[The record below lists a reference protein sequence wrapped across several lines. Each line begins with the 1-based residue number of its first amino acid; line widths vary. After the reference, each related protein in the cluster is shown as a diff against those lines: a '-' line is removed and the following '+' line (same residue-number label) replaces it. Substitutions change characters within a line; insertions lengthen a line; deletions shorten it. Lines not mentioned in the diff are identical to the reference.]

1 MAEWAALR
9 EGARILTAM
18 TENANQEAL
27 DALKNIRIVLVQPSH
42 PGNIGAA
49 ARAMKNSGL
58 TDLRLVSPLLFP
70 HADASARAAGAEDI
84 LDRTVVVATLEAA
97 LADCQIAVGTSA
109 RRRTIP
115 LAPLAPTEAACRLLD
130 AGRRGPVA
138 LVFGRER
145 TGLTN
150 AELDRCQYLVTIPA
164 DAQFSSL
171 NLAGAVQVLGYELF
185 KAAGAGAAP
194 GAVPAELASRAQLHH
209 FYEHLE
215 KVLIELEFLNPEAP
229 RKLMRRVMRLIDR
242 ATPDTNEIN
251 ILEGVLT
258 AVERLVRHQNDP
270 H

>member
-1 MAEWAALR
+1 
-9 EGARILTAM
+9 M

-27 DALKNIRIVLVQPSH
+27 DALKNVRIVLVQPTH
-42 PGNIGAA
+42 PGNIGAV

-58 TDLRLVSPLLFP
+58 TDLTLVSPLVFP
-70 HADASARAAGAEDI
+70 HPDASARAAGAEDI
-84 LDRTVVVATLEAA
+84 LERTVVVTTLEVA
-97 LADCQIAVGTSA
+97 LADCRIAVGASA

-115 LAPLAPTEAACRLLD
+115 LPPLAPGEGAQRLLEE
-130 AGRRGPVA
+130 AQRGPVA

-164 DAQFSSL
+164 DPRFSSL

-185 KAAGAGAAP
+185 KAAVAGASSGP
-194 GAVPAELASRAQLHH
+194 RRTELASRAQMHH

-215 KVLIELEFLNPEAP
+215 KILIDLEFLNPEAP

-242 ATPDTNEIN
+242 ASPDTNEIN
-251 ILEGVLT
+251 ILEGILT
-258 AVERLVRHQNDP
+258 AVERLARRP
-270 H
+270 GGPR